1 MADGGWQF
9 ETTAICHLPSISDL
23 WHASFVEPLKMAKKL
38 IPDPELEQLVREL
51 NETDDS
57 VERRS
62 LRAPAGLDTSAATS
76 ASLSAGSAAAA
87 PLDALLIE
95 MAQRGASDLLII
107 AGVPPVF
114 RVAGRLSQSTDAPLS
129 ADEIQSLL
137 GNLVGGKLRERIDSE
152 GAADFSLRL
161 AKTATDDDRRAWRFR
176 VNVHRQRGTI
186 AAAIRAL
193 PTEVPTLTQLRLPL
207 TLAELVKPRRGL
219 VLVCGPTGSGK
230 STTLAALVGEIN
242 RNEARHVITI
252 EDPIEYEHRNAK
264 SIIEQIEVGRDAP
277 SFAAA
282 LRASLRQDP
291 DVILV
296 GEMRDLETVATALTA
311 AETGHL
317 ILSTLHTSDVASA
330 IHRIVDV
337 FPSAQQTQIK
347 QQLALSLNAIVVQQL
362 IPRSDG
368 TASVVA
374 VEVLHATYAVRNQIR
389 NDKLQN
395 LAQEITLGKRQG
407 MMTIEESLVRLVQDG
422 LITLEEARVRA
433 SRPDELESLMRGR

>member
-1 MADGGWQF
+1 
-9 ETTAICHLPSISDL
+9 
-23 WHASFVEPLKMAKKL
+23 
-38 IPDPELEQLVREL
+38 
-51 NETDDS
+51 
-57 VERRS
+57 
-62 LRAPAGLDTSAATS
+62 
-76 ASLSAGSAAAA
+76 
-87 PLDALLIE
+87 
-95 MAQRGASDLLII
+95 
-107 AGVPPVF
+107 
-114 RVAGRLSQSTDAPLS
+114 
-129 ADEIQSLL
+129 
-137 GNLVGGKLRERIDSE
+137 
-152 GAADFSLRL
+152 
-161 AKTATDDDRRAWRFR
+161 
-176 VNVHRQRGTI
+176 
-186 AAAIRAL
+186 
-193 PTEVPTLTQLRLPL
+193 
-207 TLAELVKPRRGL
+207 
-219 VLVCGPTGSGK
+219 VCGPTGSGK

-242 RNEARHVITI
+242 RNDARHVITI

-368 TASVVA
+368 SASVVA

-433 SRPDELESLMRGR
+433 SRPDELESLMRVR

>member
-1 MADGGWQF
+1 M
-9 ETTAICHLPSISDL
+9 T
-23 WHASFVEPLKMAKKL
+23 KKL
-38 IPDPELEQLVREL
+38 IRDPELEQLVREL
-51 NETDDS
+51 NESETREAAASPPLLGHPSPPPVD
-57 VERRS
+57 
-62 LRAPAGLDTSAATS
+62 AGLEQ
-76 ASLSAGSAAAA
+76 
-87 PLDALLIE
+87 LLIE
-95 MAQRGASDLLII
+95 MAQKGASDLLII
-107 AGVPPVF
+107 AGVPPVL
-114 RVAGRLSQSTDAPLS
+114 RIGGRLARTDAAPLA
-129 ADEIQSLL
+129 ADDIQSLL
-137 GNLVGGKLRERIDSE
+137 GNLMGARLREKLDSE

-161 AKTATDDDRRAWRFR
+161 GRSDADDRRAWRFR

-193 PTEVPTLTQLRLPL
+193 PTEVPTLSQLRLPP
-207 TLAELVKPRRGL
+207 TLAELVKPTRGL

-242 RNEARHVITI
+242 RNESRHVITI

-264 SIIEQIEVGRDAP
+264 SIIEQIEIGRDAP

-337 FPSAQQTQIK
+337 FPASQQTQIK

-362 IPRSDG
+362 MPRSDA

-374 VEVLHATYAVRNQIR
+374 VEVLMATYAVRNQIR

-395 LAQEITLGKRQG
+395 LTQEITLGKRQG
-407 MMTIEESLVRLVQDG
+407 MMTMEESLVRLVQDG
-422 LITLEEARVRA
+422 LITLDEARVRSA
-433 SRPDELESLMRGR
+433 RPDELESLLRVR